1 MRLLYILRGS
11 PASGKSTWIKENHLE
26 SYTLAADSI
35 RLLYEAPVL
44 NNMGNF
50 CITQKNDTEVWA
62 LLMKLLEKRMSNG
75 EFVIVDATHYK
86 STLINKYKNLVEK
99 YRYRVNIVDFIDV
112 PVEELLKRNAQRE
125 EYKRVPEE
133 TIKKM
138 NAVFEQ
144 DKEVNARYEVL
155 TREQAIEKLHGSL
168 LFDFNKFEKVVVFGD
183 IHGCYEPLK
192 NYFEQNPFNEKYS
205 YIFVGD
211 YLDRGI
217 QNKEVLEFLFS
228 IKDKRNVLLLEG
240 NHECLGKD
248 TEILTD
254 KGWLN
259 IADVVNGKIKDFKP
273 YSYNIQTSK
282 IEIDECLVKHKKKQD
297 KMIRIST
304 NNTEQLVSFNH
315 DVLLGNQKIQAK
327 DLLKYSK
334 KEIREISSLIKPAAS
349 SDNLG
354 VDIQD
359 DWLRLIVWVVC
370 DGSLVDAHKNKPELA
385 PKLRVQFKFSR
396 EDKIKALC
404 ALLKKLNLK
413 YTIKE
418 ATMSGGNKKQPY
430 VIRLYGDS
438 MREVYRYFPN
448 GKVFPQEFKFLSK
461 EQLQIV
467 LDTIA
472 ITDGSKENERYIFYS
487 GNIENINIL
496 NESCIK
502 NGFAMRS
509 NKENKSGFGN
519 TKSKICMITKNW
531 TWIKCKNSIKVEEY
545 NDYSYCI
552 TTKNG
557 TLITRLNGKCA
568 ITGNCHLRKYAED
581 DYIKID
587 KEDRPILEKYC
598 DKVFFRELQA
608 RTIRSRE
615 FLDKTVPEIE
625 SIDKKDLRQLCR
637 KFAQF
642 AYFTFK
648 GKEYFICHGGIP
660 IKPNIFVSTKE
671 LIKGT
676 GGYTEL
682 DELYNAWNNNVKDC
696 VLIHGHRNVFGI
708 DTKVNENIYNLCSG
722 IEIGEPLRVLEIGDT
737 IEVKLIPNTVFDKN
751 CHFDKTEQI
760 DFKDIKS
767 DNDIIDSLN
776 KSKLIKKKLL
786 NGGIVSY
793 NFNRD
798 VFYSRKWNELTCTA
812 RGLFVDLK
820 TQKIIAR
827 SYNKFFLWGERKET
841 ESPSLKQNLNFPVK
855 AYKKENGFLALI
867 SYNWNN
873 DTLLVCSK
881 STNDGDY
888 VGYINLQLEKR
899 TQEEMEQLKEYLKSS
914 GTTLVF
920 ECVDIIN
927 DPHIIKYNESCLY
940 LLDEI
945 KNSFLFEKTPFNQ
958 LQELAKRLNFKC
970 KQLEYTFNTWEEL
983 YAFKKQQDSSY
994 DTRHEGW
1001 VFEDIKGFMVKYKTR
1016 YYKFWKMMRAVKENI
1031 IKGATVKKTFT
1042 SEDEVRVYT
1051 LLRELGAEKLSKMS
1065 MIEIEDMYY
1074 EQKK

>member
-11 PASGKSTWIKENHLE
+11 PASGKSTWIRENHLE

-44 NNMGNF
+44 NNAGNF

-86 STLINKYKNLVEK
+86 STLINKYKHLVEK
-99 YRYRVNIVDFIDV
+99 YRYRVNIVDFTDV
-112 PVEELLKRNAQRE
+112 PMEELLKRNAQRE

-155 TREQAIEKLHGSL
+155 TREQAIEKLHGNL

-192 NYFEQNPFNEKYS
+192 NYFEQNPFNDKYS

-217 QNKEVLEFLFS
+217 QNKQVLEFLFS
-228 IKDKRNVLLLEG
+228 IKDKKNVLLLEG
-240 NHECLGKD
+240 NHEK
-248 TEILTD
+248 
-254 KGWLN
+254 
-259 IADVVNGKIKDFKP
+259 
-273 YSYNIQTSK
+273 
-282 IEIDECLVKHKKKQD
+282 
-297 KMIRIST
+297 
-304 NNTEQLVSFNH
+304 
-315 DVLLGNQKIQAK
+315 
-327 DLLKYSK
+327 
-334 KEIREISSLIKPAAS
+334 
-349 SDNLG
+349 
-354 VDIQD
+354 
-359 DWLRLIVWVVC
+359 
-370 DGSLVDAHKNKPELA
+370 
-385 PKLRVQFKFSR
+385 
-396 EDKIKALC
+396 
-404 ALLKKLNLK
+404 
-413 YTIKE
+413 
-418 ATMSGGNKKQPY
+418 
-430 VIRLYGDS
+430 
-438 MREVYRYFPN
+438 
-448 GKVFPQEFKFLSK
+448 
-461 EQLQIV
+461 
-467 LDTIA
+467 
-472 ITDGSKENERYIFYS
+472 
-487 GNIENINIL
+487 
-496 NESCIK
+496 
-502 NGFAMRS
+502 
-509 NKENKSGFGN
+509 
-519 TKSKICMITKNW
+519 
-531 TWIKCKNSIKVEEY
+531 
-545 NDYSYCI
+545 
-552 TTKNG
+552 
-557 TLITRLNGKCA
+557 
-568 ITGNCHLRKYAED
+568 HLRRYAED

-587 KEDRPILEKYC
+587 KADRPILEKYC
-598 DKVFFRELQA
+598 DKVFFRELQE

-615 FLDKTVPEIE
+615 FLDRTVPEIE

-708 DTKVNENIYNLCSG
+708 DTKVNDNIYNLCSG
-722 IEIGEPLRVLEIGDT
+722 IEAGEPLRILEISDT
-737 IEVKLIPNTVFDKN
+737 IEIKLIPNTVFDKN

-767 DNDIIDSLN
+767 DNEIIDSLN

-798 VFYSRKWNELTCTA
+798 AFYSRRWNELTCTA

-827 SYNKFFLWGERKET
+827 SYNKFFNWAEVKDT
-841 ESPSLKQNLNFPVK
+841 ESATLKQNLNFPVK
-855 AYKKENGFLALI
+855 AYRKENGFLALI

-888 VGYINLQLEKR
+888 VGYINQQLAKKTE
-899 TQEEMEQLKEYLKSS
+899 EEMNKLKEYLKVS
-914 GTTLVF
+914 GATLVF
-920 ECVDIIN
+920 ECVDIVN
-927 DPHIIKYNESCLY
+927 DPHIIKYNESELY

-945 KNSFLFEKTPFNQ
+945 KNSFVFEKASYDK
-958 LQELAKRLNFKC
+958 LQDIAKALNFKC
-970 KQLEYTFNTWEEL
+970 KQLEYTFNTWDEL
-983 YAFKKQQDSSY
+983 YAFKKQQDISY
-994 DTRHEGW
+994 ATRYEGW

-1031 IKGATVKKTFT
+1031 IKGAAVKKTFT

-1051 LLRELGAEKLSKMS
+1051 MLRELGSEKLQNLS

-1074 EQKK
+1074 GQQK

>member
-1 MRLLYILRGS
+1 MRLMYILRGS
-11 PASGKSTWIKENHLE
+11 PASGKSTWIRENHLE

-44 NNMGNF
+44 NNTGNF

-99 YRYRVNIVDFIDV
+99 YRYRVNVVDFTDV
-112 PVEELLKRNAQRE
+112 PIEELLKRNAARE

-133 TIKKM
+133 TIRKM

-155 TREQAIEKLHGSL
+155 TREQAIEKLHSNL
-168 LFDFNKFEKVVVFGD
+168 LFDFNKYEKIVVFGD

-192 NYFEQNPFNEKYS
+192 NYFEQNPFNDSYS

-240 NHECLGKD
+240 NHE
-248 TEILTD
+248 
-254 KGWLN
+254 LN
-259 IADVVNGKIKDFKP
+259 
-273 YSYNIQTSK
+273 
-282 IEIDECLVKHKKKQD
+282 
-297 KMIRIST
+297 
-304 NNTEQLVSFNH
+304 
-315 DVLLGNQKIQAK
+315 
-327 DLLKYSK
+327 
-334 KEIREISSLIKPAAS
+334 SL
-349 SDNLG
+349 
-354 VDIQD
+354 
-359 DWLRLIVWVVC
+359 R
-370 DGSLVDAHKNKPELA
+370 
-385 PKLRVQFKFSR
+385 
-396 EDKIKALC
+396 
-404 ALLKKLNLK
+404 
-413 YTIKE
+413 
-418 ATMSGGNKKQPY
+418 
-430 VIRLYGDS
+430 
-438 MREVYRYFPN
+438 RYAN
-448 GKVFPQEFKFLSK
+448 
-461 EQLQIV
+461 
-467 LDTIA
+467 
-472 ITDGSKENERYIFYS
+472 
-487 GNIENINIL
+487 
-496 NESCIK
+496 
-502 NGFAMRS
+502 
-509 NKENKSGFGN
+509 
-519 TKSKICMITKNW
+519 
-531 TWIKCKNSIKVEEY
+531 
-545 NDYSYCI
+545 
-552 TTKNG
+552 
-557 TLITRLNGKCA
+557 
-568 ITGNCHLRKYAED
+568 D

-587 KEDRPILEKYC
+587 KADRPILEKYC
-598 DKVFFRELQA
+598 DKVFFRELQE

-615 FLDKTVPEIE
+615 FTDKTVPQIE

-648 GKEYFICHGGIP
+648 SKEYFICHGGIP

-737 IEVKLIPNTVFDKN
+737 IEVKLIPNTVFYKN

-760 DFKDIKS
+760 DFKEIKS
-767 DNDIIDSLN
+767 DNEIIDSLN

-798 VFYSRKWNELTCTA
+798 VFYNRKWNELTCTA

-820 TQKIIAR
+820 TQKVIAR

-841 ESPSLKQNLNFPVK
+841 ESAALKQNLNFPVK

-888 VGYINLQLEKR
+888 VGYINQQLAKKTE
-899 TQEEMEQLKEYLKSS
+899 EEMAKLKEYLKVS

-920 ECVDIIN
+920 ECVDIVN
-927 DPHIIKYNESCLY
+927 DPHIIKYNESGLY

-945 KNSFLFEKTPFNQ
+945 KNSFIFEKTTYDK
-958 LQELAKRLNFKC
+958 LQNIAKNLNFKC
-970 KQLEYTFNTWEEL
+970 KQLEYTFNTWDEL
-983 YAFKKQQDSSY
+983 YAFKKQQGSSY
-994 DTRHEGW
+994 DIRHEGW
-1001 VFEDIKGFMVKYKTR
+1001 VFEDVKGFMVKYKTR

-1031 IKGATVKKTFT
+1031 IKGAAVKKTFT

-1051 LLRELGAEKLSKMS
+1051 LLSELGSEKLQNLS

-1074 EQKK
+1074 GQKQ

>member
-11 PASGKSTWIKENHLE
+11 PASGKSTWIRENHLE

-44 NNMGNF
+44 NNAGNF

-99 YRYRVNIVDFIDV
+99 YRYRVNIVDFTDV
-112 PVEELLKRNAQRE
+112 PMEELLKRNAQRE

-144 DKEVNARYEVL
+144 DKEVNARYEIL

-217 QNKEVLEFLFS
+217 QNKQVLEFLFS
-228 IKDKRNVLLLEG
+228 LKDKKNVLLLEG
-240 NHECLGKD
+240 NHEK
-248 TEILTD
+248 
-254 KGWLN
+254 
-259 IADVVNGKIKDFKP
+259 
-273 YSYNIQTSK
+273 
-282 IEIDECLVKHKKKQD
+282 
-297 KMIRIST
+297 
-304 NNTEQLVSFNH
+304 
-315 DVLLGNQKIQAK
+315 
-327 DLLKYSK
+327 
-334 KEIREISSLIKPAAS
+334 
-349 SDNLG
+349 
-354 VDIQD
+354 
-359 DWLRLIVWVVC
+359 
-370 DGSLVDAHKNKPELA
+370 
-385 PKLRVQFKFSR
+385 
-396 EDKIKALC
+396 
-404 ALLKKLNLK
+404 
-413 YTIKE
+413 
-418 ATMSGGNKKQPY
+418 
-430 VIRLYGDS
+430 
-438 MREVYRYFPN
+438 
-448 GKVFPQEFKFLSK
+448 
-461 EQLQIV
+461 
-467 LDTIA
+467 
-472 ITDGSKENERYIFYS
+472 
-487 GNIENINIL
+487 
-496 NESCIK
+496 
-502 NGFAMRS
+502 
-509 NKENKSGFGN
+509 
-519 TKSKICMITKNW
+519 
-531 TWIKCKNSIKVEEY
+531 
-545 NDYSYCI
+545 
-552 TTKNG
+552 
-557 TLITRLNGKCA
+557 
-568 ITGNCHLRKYAED
+568 HLRKYAED
-581 DYIKID
+581 DYVKID
-587 KEDRPILEKYC
+587 KIDRPILEKYC
-598 DKVFFRELQA
+598 DKVFFRELQE
-608 RTIRSRE
+608 RTIRSKE
-615 FLDKTVPEIE
+615 FLDRTVPQIE
-625 SIDKKDLRQLCR
+625 NIDKKDLRQLCR

-708 DTKVNENIYNLCSG
+708 DTKVNDNIYNLCSG
-722 IEIGEPLRVLEIGDT
+722 IEIGEPLRILEISDT
-737 IEVKLIPNTVFDKN
+737 IEIKLIPNTVFDKN

-767 DNDIIDSLN
+767 DNEIIDSLN

-798 VFYSRKWNELTCTA
+798 AFYSRRWNELTCTA

-827 SYNKFFLWGERKET
+827 SYNKFFNWSEVKDT
-841 ESPSLKQNLNFPVK
+841 ESATLKQNLNFPVK
-855 AYKKENGFLALI
+855 AYRKENGFLALV

-888 VGYINLQLEKR
+888 VGYIRQQLAKR
-899 TQEEMEQLKEYLKSS
+899 TEDEFEKLKEYLKVS
-914 GTTLVF
+914 GATLVF
-920 ECVDIIN
+920 ECVDIVN
-927 DPHIIKYNESCLY
+927 DPHIIKYDESGLY

-945 KNSFLFEKTPFNQ
+945 KNSFVFEKASYER
-958 LQELAKRLNFKC
+958 LQDIAKALNFKC
-970 KQLEYTFNTWEEL
+970 KQLEYTFDTWEEL
-983 YAFKKQQDSSY
+983 YAFKKQQDISY
-994 DTRHEGW
+994 ATRHEGW
-1001 VFEDIKGFMVKYKTR
+1001 VFEDVKGFMVKYKTR

-1031 IKGATVKKTFT
+1031 IKGAAVKKTFT

-1051 LLRELGAEKLSKMS
+1051 MLRELGAEKLSNMS

-1074 EQKK
+1074 GQQK

>member
-11 PASGKSTWIKENHLE
+11 PASGKSTWIRENHLE

-44 NNMGNF
+44 NNEGNF

-99 YRYRVNIVDFIDV
+99 YRYRVNIVDFTDV
-112 PVEELLKRNAQRE
+112 PMEELLKRNAQRE

-155 TREQAIEKLHGSL
+155 TREQAIEKLHSNL

-192 NYFEQNPFNEKYS
+192 NYFEQNPFNDKYS

-217 QNKEVLEFLFS
+217 QNKQVLEFLFS
-228 IKDKRNVLLLEG
+228 IKDKKNVLLLEG
-240 NHECLGKD
+240 NHEK
-248 TEILTD
+248 
-254 KGWLN
+254 
-259 IADVVNGKIKDFKP
+259 
-273 YSYNIQTSK
+273 
-282 IEIDECLVKHKKKQD
+282 
-297 KMIRIST
+297 
-304 NNTEQLVSFNH
+304 
-315 DVLLGNQKIQAK
+315 
-327 DLLKYSK
+327 
-334 KEIREISSLIKPAAS
+334 
-349 SDNLG
+349 
-354 VDIQD
+354 
-359 DWLRLIVWVVC
+359 
-370 DGSLVDAHKNKPELA
+370 
-385 PKLRVQFKFSR
+385 
-396 EDKIKALC
+396 
-404 ALLKKLNLK
+404 
-413 YTIKE
+413 
-418 ATMSGGNKKQPY
+418 
-430 VIRLYGDS
+430 
-438 MREVYRYFPN
+438 
-448 GKVFPQEFKFLSK
+448 
-461 EQLQIV
+461 
-467 LDTIA
+467 
-472 ITDGSKENERYIFYS
+472 
-487 GNIENINIL
+487 
-496 NESCIK
+496 
-502 NGFAMRS
+502 
-509 NKENKSGFGN
+509 
-519 TKSKICMITKNW
+519 
-531 TWIKCKNSIKVEEY
+531 
-545 NDYSYCI
+545 
-552 TTKNG
+552 
-557 TLITRLNGKCA
+557 
-568 ITGNCHLRKYAED
+568 HLRRYAED

-587 KEDRPILEKYC
+587 KADRPILEKYC
-598 DKVFFRELQA
+598 DKVFFRELQE

-615 FLDKTVPEIE
+615 FLDRTVPEIE

-708 DTKVNENIYNLCSG
+708 DTKVNDNIYNLCSG
-722 IEIGEPLRVLEIGDT
+722 IEIGEPLRILEIGDT

-767 DNDIIDSLN
+767 DNEIIDSLN

-798 VFYSRKWNELTCTA
+798 AFYSRKWNELTCTA

-827 SYNKFFLWGERKET
+827 SYNKFFNWSEIKET

-888 VGYINLQLEKR
+888 VGYINQQLAKKTE
-899 TQEEMEQLKEYLKSS
+899 EEMAKLKEYLKVS
-914 GTTLVF
+914 GSTLVF
-920 ECVDIIN
+920 ECVDIVN
-927 DPHIIKYNESCLY
+927 DPHIIKYNESGLY

-945 KNSFLFEKTPFNQ
+945 KNSFVFEKTSYDK
-958 LQELAKRLNFKC
+958 LQDIAKALNFKC
-970 KQLEYTFNTWEEL
+970 KQLEYTFNTWDEL
-983 YAFKKQQDSSY
+983 YAFKKQQDISY
-994 DTRHEGW
+994 ATRYEGW

-1031 IKGATVKKTFT
+1031 IKGAAVKKTFT

-1051 LLRELGAEKLSKMS
+1051 MLRELGAEKLSKMS
-1065 MIEIEDMYY
+1065 IIEIEDMYY
-1074 EQKK
+1074 GQQK

>member
-1 MRLLYILRGS
+1 MRLMYILRGS
-11 PASGKSTWIKENHLE
+11 PASGKSTWIRENHLE

-44 NNMGNF
+44 NNAGNF

-99 YRYRVNIVDFIDV
+99 YRYRVNVVDFTDV
-112 PVEELLKRNAQRE
+112 PMEELLKRNAQRE

-133 TIKKM
+133 TIRKM

-155 TREQAIEKLHGSL
+155 TREQAIEKLHGNL
-168 LFDFNKFEKVVVFGD
+168 LFDFNKYEKIVVFGD

-192 NYFEQNPFNEKYS
+192 NYFEQNPFNENYS

-228 IKDKRNVLLLEG
+228 IKDKKNVLLLEG
-240 NHECLGKD
+240 NHEK
-248 TEILTD
+248 
-254 KGWLN
+254 
-259 IADVVNGKIKDFKP
+259 
-273 YSYNIQTSK
+273 
-282 IEIDECLVKHKKKQD
+282 
-297 KMIRIST
+297 
-304 NNTEQLVSFNH
+304 
-315 DVLLGNQKIQAK
+315 
-327 DLLKYSK
+327 
-334 KEIREISSLIKPAAS
+334 
-349 SDNLG
+349 
-354 VDIQD
+354 
-359 DWLRLIVWVVC
+359 
-370 DGSLVDAHKNKPELA
+370 
-385 PKLRVQFKFSR
+385 
-396 EDKIKALC
+396 
-404 ALLKKLNLK
+404 
-413 YTIKE
+413 
-418 ATMSGGNKKQPY
+418 
-430 VIRLYGDS
+430 
-438 MREVYRYFPN
+438 
-448 GKVFPQEFKFLSK
+448 
-461 EQLQIV
+461 
-467 LDTIA
+467 
-472 ITDGSKENERYIFYS
+472 
-487 GNIENINIL
+487 
-496 NESCIK
+496 
-502 NGFAMRS
+502 
-509 NKENKSGFGN
+509 
-519 TKSKICMITKNW
+519 
-531 TWIKCKNSIKVEEY
+531 
-545 NDYSYCI
+545 
-552 TTKNG
+552 
-557 TLITRLNGKCA
+557 
-568 ITGNCHLRKYAED
+568 HLRRYAED

-587 KEDRPILEKYC
+587 KVDRPILEKYC
-598 DKVFFRELQA
+598 DKVFFRELQE

-615 FLDKTVPEIE
+615 FIDKTVPQIE

-637 KFAQF
+637 KFGQF

-722 IEIGEPLRVLEIGDT
+722 IEIGEPLRILEIGDT
-737 IEVKLIPNTVFDKN
+737 IEVKLVPNTVFDKN

-767 DNDIIDSLN
+767 DNEIIDSLN

-786 NGGIVSY
+786 NGGIISY

-798 VFYSRKWNELTCTA
+798 AFYSRKWNELTCTA

-820 TQKIIAR
+820 TQKVIAR
-827 SYNKFFLWGERKET
+827 AYSKFFNWSEVKAT
-841 ESPSLKQNLNFPVK
+841 ESATLKQNLNFPVK
-855 AYKKENGFLALI
+855 AYRKENGFLALV

-873 DTLLVCSK
+873 DALLVCSK

-888 VGYINLQLEKR
+888 VGYIRQQLAKKTEDEIDK
-899 TQEEMEQLKEYLKSS
+899 LKEYLKVS
-914 GTTLVF
+914 GSTLVF
-920 ECVDIIN
+920 ECVDIVN
-927 DPHIIKYNESCLY
+927 DPHIIKYDESELF

-945 KNSFLFEKTPFNQ
+945 KNSFVFEKASYER
-958 LQELAKRLNFKC
+958 LQDIAKALNFKY
-970 KQLEYTFNTWEEL
+970 KHLEYTFDTWEEL
-983 YAFKKQQDSSY
+983 YAFKKQQDISY
-994 DTRHEGW
+994 TTRHEGW
-1001 VFEDIKGFMVKYKTR
+1001 VFEDVKGFMVKYKTR

-1031 IKGATVKKTFT
+1031 IKGAAVKKTFT

-1051 LLRELGAEKLSKMS
+1051 MLRELGAEKLSNMS

-1074 EQKK
+1074 GQQK

>member
-11 PASGKSTWIKENHLE
+11 PASGKSTWIRENHLE

-44 NNMGNF
+44 NNAGNF

-99 YRYRVNIVDFIDV
+99 YRYRVNIVDFTDV
-112 PVEELLKRNAQRE
+112 PMEELLKRNAARE

-133 TIKKM
+133 TIRKM

-155 TREQAIEKLHGSL
+155 TREQAIEKLHSNL
-168 LFDFNKFEKVVVFGD
+168 LFDFNKYEKIVVFGD

-192 NYFEQNPFNEKYS
+192 NYFEQNPFNDKYS

-240 NHECLGKD
+240 NHEK
-248 TEILTD
+248 
-254 KGWLN
+254 
-259 IADVVNGKIKDFKP
+259 
-273 YSYNIQTSK
+273 
-282 IEIDECLVKHKKKQD
+282 
-297 KMIRIST
+297 
-304 NNTEQLVSFNH
+304 
-315 DVLLGNQKIQAK
+315 
-327 DLLKYSK
+327 
-334 KEIREISSLIKPAAS
+334 
-349 SDNLG
+349 
-354 VDIQD
+354 
-359 DWLRLIVWVVC
+359 
-370 DGSLVDAHKNKPELA
+370 
-385 PKLRVQFKFSR
+385 
-396 EDKIKALC
+396 
-404 ALLKKLNLK
+404 
-413 YTIKE
+413 
-418 ATMSGGNKKQPY
+418 
-430 VIRLYGDS
+430 
-438 MREVYRYFPN
+438 
-448 GKVFPQEFKFLSK
+448 
-461 EQLQIV
+461 
-467 LDTIA
+467 
-472 ITDGSKENERYIFYS
+472 
-487 GNIENINIL
+487 
-496 NESCIK
+496 
-502 NGFAMRS
+502 
-509 NKENKSGFGN
+509 
-519 TKSKICMITKNW
+519 
-531 TWIKCKNSIKVEEY
+531 
-545 NDYSYCI
+545 
-552 TTKNG
+552 
-557 TLITRLNGKCA
+557 
-568 ITGNCHLRKYAED
+568 HLRRYAED
-581 DYIKID
+581 DYIKIA

-598 DKVFFRELQA
+598 DKVFFRELQE
-608 RTIRSRE
+608 RTIRSKE
-615 FLDKTVPEIE
+615 FIDKTVPQIE

-637 KFAQF
+637 KFGQF

-676 GGYTEL
+676 GGYSEL
-682 DELYNAWNNNVKDC
+682 DDLYNAWNNNVKDC

-708 DTKVNENIYNLCSG
+708 DTKVNENIYNLCG
-722 IEIGEPLRVLEIGDT
+722 AIEIGEPLRILEISDT

-760 DFKDIKS
+760 DFREIKS
-767 DNDIIDSLN
+767 DNEIIDSLN

-798 VFYSRKWNELTCTA
+798 AFYSRKWNELTCTA

-827 SYNKFFLWGERKET
+827 SYNKFFNWSEIKET
-841 ESPSLKQNLNFPVK
+841 ESAALKQNLNFPVK
-855 AYKKENGFLALI
+855 AYRKENGFLALI
-867 SYNWNN
+867 SYNWNT
-873 DTLLVCSK
+873 DELLVCSK

-888 VGYINLQLEKR
+888 VGYIRQQLEKK
-899 TQEEMEQLKEYLKSS
+899 TEEELNKMKEYLKIS

-920 ECVDIIN
+920 ECVDIVN
-927 DPHIIKYNESCLY
+927 DPHIIKYEESKMY
-940 LLDEI
+940 LLDEV
-945 KNSFLFEKTPFNQ
+945 KNNFIFEKTPYSK
-958 LQELAKRLNFKC
+958 LQEVAKYLNFEC
-970 KQLEYTFNTWEEL
+970 KSLAYIFNTWEEL
-983 YAFKKQQDSSY
+983 YAFKKQQDTSY
-994 DTRHEGW
+994 DIRYEGW
-1001 VFEDIKGFMVKYKTR
+1001 VFEDAKGFMVKYKTR

-1031 IKGATVKKTFT
+1031 IKGAAVKKTFT

-1051 LLRELGAEKLSKMS
+1051 LLRELGAEKLQKLS

-1074 EQKK
+1074 GKEK